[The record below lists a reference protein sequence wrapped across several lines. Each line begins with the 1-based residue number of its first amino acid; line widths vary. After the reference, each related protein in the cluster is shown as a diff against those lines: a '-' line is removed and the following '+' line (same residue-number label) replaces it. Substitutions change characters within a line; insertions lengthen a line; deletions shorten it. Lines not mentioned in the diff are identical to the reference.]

1 MKIETKFDIG
11 QTVYLIT
18 DKEQLMRIVTG
29 IYIRQGGELYTIC
42 MNTETSDHY
51 DYEMSDEK
59 DITKTF

>member
-1 MKIETKFDIG
+1 MKVETKFDIG

-18 DKEQLMRIVTG
+18 DKEQLERIVTG
-29 IYIRQGGELYTIC
+29 IYIRHGSHLYDVSNSVN
-42 MNTETSDHY
+42 MSAHY